1 MENAR
6 RIFVSF
12 MIGALVLIIEL
23 NVAEFPRSWKVMT
36 RGQIQTKPGDV
47 REKNYILRNAR
58 K

>member
-12 MIGALVLIIEL
+12 MIEALVLIIEL
-23 NVAEFPRSWKVMT
+23 NVAEFPRSVMT